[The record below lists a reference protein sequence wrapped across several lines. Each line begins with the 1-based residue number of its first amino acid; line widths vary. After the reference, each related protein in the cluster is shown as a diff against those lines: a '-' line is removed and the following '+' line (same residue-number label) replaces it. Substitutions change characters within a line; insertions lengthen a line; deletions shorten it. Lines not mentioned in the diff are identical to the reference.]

1 MGQTATTL
9 ERAFESDPAELA
21 DLQAVERLLSAPQG
35 ARLVGPAGETIGLT
49 PTLYGVLRA
58 VVANLA
64 HGRAVSVIPADT
76 MLTTNEAADF
86 IGMSRPHLLK
96 LLERGE
102 IPFVMVGTHRRIAF
116 QDLVKYR
123 EARRAKRA
131 VALSEI
137 SQLGQEAGGAED
149 AFGPPREGA

>member
-9 ERAFESDPAELA
+9 ERAFESDPTELA
-21 DLQAVERLLSAPQG
+21 DLQAVERLLAAPEV
-35 ARLVGPAGETIGLT
+35 ARLVGPSGETIALT
-49 PTLYGVLRA
+49 PTLYEALRA

-64 HGRAVSVIPADT
+64 HGRAVSVVPADT

-96 LLERGE
+96 ILERGE

-116 QDLVKYR
+116 QDLVRYKIVR
-123 EARRAKRA
+123 RTRRAG
-131 VALSEI
+131 ALKEI
-137 SQLGQEAGGAED
+137 AQIGQESGSKSD
-149 AFGPPREGA
+149 AFGPPRDGN